1 MSFHHT
7 APLSFR
13 AKPRNLSPR
22 LAVAARTAP
31 LRPHFT
37 PASLSFLSEAKNLP
51 RVFRHS
57 PLTPTAFT
65 HYRRTYVR
73 HRTTN
78 RRKPQPLADIV
89 REETD
94 DGRHIVRFLID
105 IMQGKVDDSKP
116 CHRLDAAR
124 QLLNLG
130 FNGAQSVI
138 QSASQSASVR
148 APSSTPGKSRFDQGI
163 ADIIKL
169 ETSDGRDAVR
179 FLVDVMQ
186 GNLDDFKPHHR
197 IAAAKELLRR
207 GFDNSPDHN
216 GEHDVEQCKDDTFDY
231 KKYARERFMRDGADG
246 KALRHIYGSKE
257 AVTVANRAVVDHRRK
272 TVLDDTHIPDRDFT
286 PIDNPGDDPYGKGCY
301 GYNTLRLEFGDNQAI
316 RVANKAVEEFKKR
329 KAEHSEGE
337 SENEG
342 PPVDRPSTSFP
353 QQNGNSSSDE
363 DDTMPPDHWSRKYME
378 RIRNRSTEA
387 DESF

>member
-1 MSFHHT
+1 
-7 APLSFR
+7 
-13 AKPRNLSPR
+13 
-22 LAVAARTAP
+22 
-31 LRPHFT
+31 
-37 PASLSFLSEAKNLP
+37 
-51 RVFRHS
+51 
-57 PLTPTAFT
+57 
-65 HYRRTYVR
+65 
-73 HRTTN
+73 
-78 RRKPQPLADIV
+78 
-89 REETD
+89 
-94 DGRHIVRFLID
+94 
-105 IMQGKVDDSKP
+105 MQGKVDDSKP

-130 FNGAQSVI
+130 FKGAQSVI

-169 ETSDGRDAVR
+169 ETSDGKDAVR

-186 GNLDDFKPHHR
+186 GNLQDFKPHHR
-197 IAAAKELLRR
+197 LAAAKELLRR

-378 RIRNRSTEA
+378 RIRIRSTEA
-387 DESF
+387 DKSSKDPDPPSSVPPERPQNPNVGAGFKPDRGLARPSTGRESKSHKLSDAEDPPRKRPVKIYLGPPDENPRQCRDPGDFQSAIDSIWSAAPL